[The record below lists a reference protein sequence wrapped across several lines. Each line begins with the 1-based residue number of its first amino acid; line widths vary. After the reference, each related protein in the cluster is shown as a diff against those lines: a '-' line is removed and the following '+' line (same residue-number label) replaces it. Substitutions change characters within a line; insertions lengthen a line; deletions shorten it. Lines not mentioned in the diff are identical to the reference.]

1 MVKKAKT
8 TKATKATKTT
18 KTTKIKTTKA
28 TKEKKGPPKKRGRK
42 PKPKSNEPKPPPKK
56 RGRKPKGGKII
67 TKTPKTT
74 NTIIK
79 TEQNIVLHLKCSS
92 SDLGKV
98 DDFNMNYT
106 PDITNPESYNILT
119 NTKMYELQYA
129 EVGNG
134 TKVNKPAINIMIDKE
149 NIKNNENKESVDSK
163 ELWEKLNSLKK
174 NLRTNNVSDKRAACF
189 WCTYEFDNPAIHI
202 PKQYNGDCLEVYGCF
217 CSPECALSYLKNEQL
232 DDSTKWE
239 RYALLNNVYSK
250 VYNYK
255 KNIKPA
261 PNPHYTLDKYYG
273 NLTIQ
278 EYRKL
283 LNKERIFMVVDKP
296 MTKILPELYEEN
308 NEIPNVYNNILDTKI
323 KSDVTNFR
331 LKRSQTKQT
340 KTNALSN
347 TFNL

>member
-1 MVKKAKT
+1 MVEKT
-8 TKATKATKTT
+8 TKK
-18 KTTKIKTTKA
+18 TKI
-28 TKEKKGPPKKRGRK
+28 KKGPPKKRGRK

-67 TKTPKTT
+67 TKTPKPT
-74 NTIIK
+74 NTIKK
-79 TEQNIVLHLKCSS
+79 TPTNIVLHLKCSS
-92 SDLGKV
+92 ADLGKV
-98 DDFNMNYT
+98 DNFNYN

-134 TKVNKPAINIMIDKE
+134 QPVNTVVK
-149 NIKNNENKESVDSK
+149 ENKETKKNVDST
-163 ELWEKLNSLKK
+163 ELWEKINSLKK

-189 WCTYEFDNPAIHI
+189 WCTYQFDNPAIHI

-250 VYNYK
+250 VYDYK

-283 LNKERIFMVVDKP
+283 LNKERVFMVVDKP

-323 KSDVTNFR
+323 KYDVNNFR

-340 KTNALSN
+340 KTNVISS